1 MKWPC
6 RREIPASGINLFQL
20 IYILIREY
28 EQASG
33 KKALNLSLGNPDLVP
48 VEEIRKLKSK
58 FQLES
63 DLALHTYAEDNNLNQ
78 FCEGMVR
85 AFTGVD
91 YKAKSHLRAVPIAG
105 IKTAS
110 AILPLACGL
119 HLKDRKQF
127 HVVSHLPAYDVIGT
141 WSTSYLA
148 TNPIVWPLSS
158 HDSMKMNLQSL
169 KASLKSSN
177 VEKPDLIFVIRPGNP
192 ASTGASREEWKE
204 LIEFCIERGTR
215 LVNDGAYTTLSDGS
229 HVPLSVVAQVVRSSN
244 GWSCFR

>member
-1 MKWPC
+1 M
-6 RREIPASGINLFQL
+6 
-20 IYILIREY
+20 
-28 EQASG
+28 
-33 KKALNLSLGNPDLVP
+33 NLSLGNPDLVP
-48 VEEIRKLKSK
+48 VEEIRNLKSK
-58 FQLES
+58 FQLQSE
-63 DLALHTYAEDNNLNQ
+63 LALHTYAEDNNLNQ

-141 WSTSYLA
+141 WSSSYLA
-148 TNPIVWPLSS
+148 TNRIVWPLSS

-169 KASLKSSN
+169 KASLKSAN

-204 LIEFCIERGTR
+204 LIEFLYRTRHSARERRCVHHAFGREPRTAFRRGSGLSRTR
-215 LVNDGAYTTLSDGS
+215 MGG
-229 HVPLSVVAQVVRSSN
+229 VA
-244 GWSCFR
+244 FDE